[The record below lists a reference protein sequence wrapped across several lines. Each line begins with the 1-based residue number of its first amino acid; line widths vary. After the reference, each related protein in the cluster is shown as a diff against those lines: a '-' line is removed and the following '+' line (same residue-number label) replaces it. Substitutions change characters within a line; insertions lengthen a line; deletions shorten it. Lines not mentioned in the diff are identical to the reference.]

1 MTVEAFAKKYYKYI
15 VAVIIVI
22 FTGISLLNAWNDG
35 ATYDEIAHIPAGYS
49 YLTEGDF
56 RINPEH
62 PPLFKVLAG
71 IPLLALDINFD
82 TSLPFWNEINDF
94 GEYQQWKAGRH
105 IMYEAGNDGD
115 QILFWSRVP
124 IIILS
129 VFFGLFLLH
138 WGRQLAGITAGLFV
152 LLLYAFDPN
161 ILGHNHYVTTD
172 LGIAFAIAVAFYFFL
187 HFLKEPT
194 WSNAIVGGVF
204 LGIAQLTKF
213 SAIMLIPIFAA
224 FLIAYPL
231 FRISKDGGKARFFFA
246 TLGKGTVAL
255 FTAVIVIWLVYIPVT
270 INMPAEVLEN
280 IGPGRIA
287 INDRMR
293 NQISL
298 DFILAAN
305 ESPITRPI
313 AIYSQGVVQVF
324 QRVAGGNDTFFLGN
338 VSADA
343 SAWYFPVVFLTKN
356 TIPHLLFYTF
366 GAVIFVLLVCRS
378 VGAVFMQSPK
388 RSWQRFVLFVNN
400 HFTLLA
406 IGSFSA
412 FYAYISI
419 TGNLNIGFRHL
430 FPILPFLYILVA
442 TTSIDFIR
450 SMKNRE
456 LALILRYSGYALTVC
471 MIAVTLAAYPYYM
484 SYFNQIV
491 GGSKNGY
498 LFVTDSN
505 ADWGQDLKRLR
516 TYLNEHPEIDKIRVD
531 YFGGGK
537 PESYFPEKFIPW
549 WRDKRPIEPGY
560 YAISVLFR
568 QESIHDTKKADNE
581 TYRWLLEYE
590 PIDQVGTSILIYH
603 IPEDQL

>member
-1 MTVEAFAKKYYKYI
+1 MYTIMSIEPFAKKYYRLI
-15 VAVIIVI
+15 VAVIMII
-22 FTGISLLNAWNDG
+22 FTGISLLNAWNDA

-49 YLTEGDF
+49 YVTEGDF
-56 RINPEH
+56 RLNPEH

-71 IPLLALDINFD
+71 LPLLALDVNFD

-129 VFFGLFLLH
+129 VLFGLFLLH
-138 WGRQLAGITAGLFV
+138 WGRKLAGITAGLFV

-161 ILGHNHYVTTD
+161 ILGHNHFVTTD

-187 HFLKEPT
+187 RFLKEPT
-194 WSNAIVGGVF
+194 WSNALVGGLF

-224 FLIAYPL
+224 FMIAYPL
-231 FRISKDGGKARFFFA
+231 FRITQNGKKAKLFFA
-246 TLGKGTVAL
+246 TLGKGLVAL
-255 FTAVIVIWLVYIPVT
+255 LIAIIVIWVVYIPVT
-270 INMPAEVLEN
+270 VNMPAEVLEN

-293 NQISL
+293 NQVSL

-305 ESPITRPI
+305 ESPLTRPI
-313 AIYSQGVVQVF
+313 AIYAQGVVQVF
-324 QRVAGGNDTFFLGN
+324 QRVAGGNDTFFLGH

-343 SAWYFPVVFLTKN
+343 SPLYFPVVFLTKS
-356 TIPHLLFYTF
+356 TIPHLIFYLFSALLFVMLLLRSF
-366 GAVIFVLLVCRS
+366 GHMFT
-378 VGAVFMQSPK
+378 QSLGK
-388 RSWQRFVLFVNN
+388 SWRRFVLFVNN
-400 HFTLLA
+400 HFTHLA
-406 IGSFSA
+406 IGSFA
-412 FYAYISI
+412 VFYTYISI

-450 SMKNRE
+450 AMKNRH
-456 LALILRYSGYALTVC
+456 LAHILSYCGYGLTAV
-471 MIAVTLAAYPYYM
+471 MIAVTLAAYPYYT

-491 GGSKNGY
+491 GGSHNGY
-498 LFVTDSN
+498 NFVTDSN

-516 TYLNEHPEIDKIRVD
+516 IYLNEHPEIDEIRVD

-568 QESIHDTKKADNE
+568 QESIYDTTKTDDQ
-581 TYRWLLEYE
+581 TYRWLLDHE
-590 PIDQVGTSILIYH
+590 PIDQVGTSILIYKV
-603 IPEDQL
+603 E